1 MKNIIK
7 KIVLFLFPFLRHYR
21 DFTMSQTSKITFK
34 QWAKFWLKRDKRVFW
49 PTYKDVELTH
59 PDNIHVGINS
69 QVGLRPGNYI
79 QGNGGLYIGS
89 YVAITT
95 NCGIISGNHDVL
107 DHSKHID
114 KEVRIEDHCWIGM
127 NSMIL
132 PGVHLGPRTVVGAG
146 SVVTKSFPEGY
157 CIIAGN
163 PARKVKELDK
173 TKFVPQKLKK
183 EYYGYVPK
191 EKFESFAKKHLKNNR
206 YYQEY
211 LNEIK
216 NISE

>member
-1 MKNIIK
+1 MRQVVVK
-7 KIVLFLFPFLRHYR
+7 VACFLFPFWKHYR
-21 DFTMSQTSKITFK
+21 EFLSSQTCHIPFI
-34 QWAKFWLKRDKRVFW
+34 QWALFWLKKDKKVFW

-59 PDNIHVGINS
+59 PNNIHVGINS

-79 QGNGGLYIGS
+79 QGNGGLFIGS
-89 YVAITT
+89 YVAITS
-95 NCGIISGNHDVL
+95 NCGIISGNHDPL

-163 PARKVKELDK
+163 PAKLIKYLDRDR
-173 TKFVPQKLKK
+173 FSPQKLPR
-183 EYYGYVPK
+183 EYYGYIPK
-191 EKFESFAKKHLKNNR
+191 EKFEKFAKKHLKDNK
-206 YYQEY
+206 YYQDY
-211 LNEIK
+211 INEINK
-216 NISE
+216 LS